1 MTPSLIG
8 TLILI
13 VAVLVMVLVISMLN
27 RSTLAEDV
35 SRLDNIES
43 SCGDLLKGIEGLS
56 EASNRREEEL
66 SERLE
71 ALEAIIGRIDRN
83 TQKGIGKERGRRK
96 AIRALADHY
105 KALVKDASQQIVGIA
120 HADCA
125 EDAEF
130 LNGLLRE
137 AARPKSVLNVLYEP
151 VTGCHVGAGT
161 LALFFLGDENV
172 RSRD

>member
-1 MTPSLIG
+1 MDASEMKSLEEKTRAIVE
-8 TLILI
+8 TLSNLEGEAKRQKEMGDKLEQSRTTLEQLAMDLRS
-13 VAVLVMVLVISMLN
+13 VAEQLSGVISMLN

-83 TQKGIGKERGRRK
+83 TQKGIGKERG
-96 AIRALADHY
+96 
-105 KALVKDASQQIVGIA
+105 
-120 HADCA
+120 
-125 EDAEF
+125 
-130 LNGLLRE
+130 
-137 AARPKSVLNVLYEP
+137 
-151 VTGCHVGAGT
+151 
-161 LALFFLGDENV
+161 
-172 RSRD
+172 